1 MATCIVASL
10 PKEPIM
16 FIRIRIIAATML
28 LMTALACGKDTSP
41 TSPTPTT
48 VTATIASG
56 AIAPN
61 PINISVGSTVMWMNS
76 DARAHTVTADNGAFN
91 SGPIA
96 AGDRFSY
103 AFPSAGTF
111 TYHDATDPNMTG
123 VVNVSGSSSPSTY

>member
-1 MATCIVASL
+1 
-10 PKEPIM
+10 M
-16 FIRIRIIAATML
+16 FIRMRVIFAVMSLI
-28 LMTALACGKDTSP
+28 TAMACGKSNSP

-61 PINISVGSTVMWMNS
+61 PINISVGSTVMWMNN
-76 DARAHTVTADNGAFN
+76 DTRAHTVAADNGAFN

-96 AGDRFSY
+96 VGDRFSY

-123 VVNVSGSSSPSTY
+123 VVVVSGSSSPSPY